1 VLDIIHQMDKHFVD
15 AEDLIQDS
23 YRLGVQVYNSG
34 FRPDFIIG
42 LWRGGSSVGIA
53 VQECLQHLGVK
64 TDHIAVRTSYTGMTS
79 YKSMIRNASEIRV
92 HGLQYPVDTLNSAN
106 KLLIVDDVYSSGLNV
121 KAVIDELS
129 RKARR
134 NMPGEIRIAA
144 TWHKPENLKTG
155 RPADYF
161 IHETNQWLVL
171 PYELSGLTQEEIRK
185 HRPEL
190 APIFDAV
197 REKRSRSS

>member
-1 VLDIIHQMDKHFVD
+1 MDKHFVD

-42 LWRGGSSVGIA
+42 LWRGGSAVGIA

-79 YKSMIRNASEIRV
+79 YKSMIRNAAEIRV
-92 HGLQYPVDTLNSAN
+92 HSLQYPVDTLSSDK

-129 RKARR
+129 RKTRR
-134 NMPGEIRIAA
+134 NMPGEVRIAA
-144 TWHKPENLKTG
+144 VWHKPENLKTD

-171 PYELSGLTQEEIRK
+171 PYELSGLSVDELQAHK
-185 HRPEL
+185 PEL
-190 APIFDAV
+190 APVIDRL
-197 REKRSRSS
+197 RELAGNNMQSR

>member
-1 VLDIIHQMDKHFVD
+1 MDKHFVD
-15 AEDLIQDS
+15 AEELIQDS

-42 LWRGGSSVGIA
+42 LWRGGSAVGIA

-92 HGLQYPVDTLNSAN
+92 HGLQYPVDTLTADK
-106 KLLIVDDVYSSGLNV
+106 KLLLVDDVYSTGLNV

-134 NMPGEIRIAA
+134 NMPDEIRVAA
-144 TWHKPENLKTG
+144 TWHKPEHLKTG

-171 PYELSGLTQEEIRK
+171 PYELSGLTQEEIQT

-190 APIFDAV
+190 APIFDAT
-197 REKRSRSS
+197 RARFSKSS

>member
-1 VLDIIHQMDKHFVD
+1 MDKHFVD

-23 YRLGVQVYNSG
+23 YRLGVQVYKSG

-42 LWRGGSSVGIA
+42 LWRGGSAVGIA

-79 YKSMIRNASEIRV
+79 YKSMIRNAAEIRV
-92 HGLQYPVDTLNSAN
+92 HGLQYPVDTLTSAN

-121 KAVIDELS
+121 KAVIDELT

-144 TWHKPENLKTG
+144 TWHKPDNLKTD
-155 RPADYF
+155 RVADYF

-171 PYELSGLTQEEIRK
+171 PYELSGLTQEEIQT

-190 APIFDAV
+190 ASIFDAT